1 MTRKFFMLIMAVA
14 AIAACTKQ
22 PAFDSTVDKNETY
35 VFSLKASSPDIET
48 KSDYNSSGRF
58 SWSEG
63 DQISVIFNNGT
74 ENKYFTLTTTTLY
87 DNGASADFS
96 GTIDAG
102 YTIGELSSGKKIA
115 LYPASNHKYVAADDK
130 PIKFNIPS
138 VIDFTASHYSANM
151 PLYAEGD
158 EDNIFAFQNL
168 ACGFKFKFT
177 EVSASKAKLVIQS
190 QNTYQLSGDIPIHS
204 GPYLDNGWAEIGSE
218 NGSLTLIANVEN
230 GKVSFYVPFR
240 YYADFFPIITLYD
253 ADTDEQLYT
262 NTAKKGRQ
270 LTSLGKIQ
278 PFAISVTNFVYSFH
292 SKYGINWN
300 SETVSGEGDSSAGN
314 SGIKVIKA
322 KADASYLYIYFAVD
336 KNKLTI
342 DSANE
347 YANQAVFYLG
357 DESDANCTH
366 TTWMW
371 GEATGSTETYTAD
384 ATGGWLTHYGAPAF
398 YSWETLV
405 QPDTG
410 NKAGSADAYDD
421 YFYYEV
427 RIPRNNTKAPM
438 TSTSESTAHVGMILY
453 YQKIHGV
460 SGSGSYMI
468 APKTKDEDG
477 ALLRV
482 PLPAYA
488 APAGN

>member
-1 MTRKFFMLIMAVA
+1 MTRKLFMLIMAVA

-22 PAFDSTVDKNETY
+22 PAIDDSVDKNETY

-115 LYPASNHKYVAADDK
+115 LYPASDHKYVAADDK

-138 VIDFTASHYSANM
+138 VIDFTTSHYSANM

-204 GPYLDNGWAEIGSE
+204 GPYLDNGWAQVGSE

-230 GKVSFYVPFR
+230 NKVTFYVPFR
-240 YYADFFPIITLYD
+240 HYAPFFPIITLYD
-253 ADTDEQLYT
+253 AVTGEQLYT
-262 NTAKKGRQ
+262 NTAKNPGQIDDKGHV
-270 LTSLGKIQ
+270 K
-278 PFAISVTNFVYSFH
+278 PFAISVTNYVYSFP
-292 SKYGINWN
+292 SKYGIDWN
-300 SETVSGEGDSSAGN
+300 SVTVSGEGDSSAGN

-342 DSANE
+342 DSAHE
-347 YANQAVFYLG
+347 YANLSVFYLG
-357 DESDANCTH
+357 DESDANCTQ
-366 TTWMW
+366 TTWIW
-371 GEATGSTETYTAD
+371 GSAETYTAE

-398 YSWETLV
+398 YCWEPIV
-405 QPDTG
+405 GSDTG

-427 RIPRNNTKAPM
+427 RIPRNNTVAPM

-468 APKTKDEDG
+468 APKTADHSG

-482 PLPAYA
+482 PLPAYV